1 MIRPLTI
8 ITFLMACG
16 SGLYLYQTKHDAQVL
31 DRDIEKT
38 VRDTATLREQ
48 SRLLAAEWTML
59 NDPDTLR
66 TFSDQYLA
74 LKSISPTQFTSLADL
89 DNKLPAV
96 QIMTPPA
103 TPADTTDQDDETP
116 AMTSDNASPQ
126 RVPET
131 AQPAAPASATPAPAN
146 SAVVAAKESK
156 PPAAASSVA
165 SLVSPAGGQSA
176 SGQSASSQ
184 AATGSQTSATVMA
197 AKPSAERKVI
207 ALAKPLASPS
217 SAVRAAELRYSEQR
231 SMEQRPMEPRVAEAR
246 PAEPRQG
253 AGSSAPAT
261 MRPTVV
267 AAAVPTRSGSSAAYV
282 PVAAP
287 VSAPMQAQAPAAYSG
302 SLLGM
307 ARTGLAPAPVP
318 RPVPVSASQW
328 SN

>member
-74 LKSISPTQFTSLADL
+74 LKSIAPTQFTSLADL

-96 QIMTPPA
+96 QIMTPPV

-131 AQPAAPASATPAPAN
+131 TQPAASASATPP
-146 SAVVAAKESK
+146 VVAAKELK
-156 PPAAASSVA
+156 PPVAASSVA
-165 SLVSPAGGQSA
+165 SSVASAGAQSI

-184 AATGSQTSATVMA
+184 VATGSPTSATVMA
-197 AKPSAERKVI
+197 AKPAAERKVI

-231 SMEQRPMEPRVAEAR
+231 SMEQRPMEPRTAEAR
-246 PAEPRQG
+246 PAEPRQVAG
-253 AGSSAPAT
+253 ASASAA

-267 AAAVPTRSGSSAAYV
+267 AAAVPARSGSSAAYV
-282 PVAAP
+282 PAAAP